1 MAKKAFY
8 YRCLTFG
15 FASSLASAPVLAAPL
30 SLVLEAHHFTPDHIV
45 VPAHSRFKLLVTS
58 HDATPDEFESSD
70 LRVEKILMPGQTI
83 AVMAGPLG
91 PGQYIFYDDYHPETA
106 HGILEAK

>member
-1 MAKKAFY
+1 MA
-8 YRCLTFG
+8 FG
-15 FASSLASAPVLAAPL
+15 FAAALTSTPVLAAPL

-45 VPAHSRFKLLVTS
+45 VPAGSRFKLQVTS
-58 HDATPDEFESSD
+58 HDTTPDEFESPD

-91 PGQYIFYDDYHPETA
+91 QGQYIFYDDYHPETA
-106 HGILEAK
+106 HGIVEAK